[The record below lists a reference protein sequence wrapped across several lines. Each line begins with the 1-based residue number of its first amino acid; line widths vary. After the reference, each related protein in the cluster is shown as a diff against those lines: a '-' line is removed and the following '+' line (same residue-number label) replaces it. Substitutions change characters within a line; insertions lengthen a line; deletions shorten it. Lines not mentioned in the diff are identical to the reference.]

1 MLLCVA
7 LAASSKLPAND
18 LQPWVRAWG
27 VALMAPEEFDYYPG
41 LERTFA
47 DVTLRQFVRTTL
59 GGTALRVSISNQYG
73 SRPLR
78 IAAASIAC
86 ADHAG
91 RLDPKTTRPL
101 LFNGQHSISIPA
113 GTALYS
119 DTVPLS
125 TAAHTLLAI
134 SVYLPDSTRGSSAT
148 VHEEGWL
155 RGQLSQ
161 PGDFSSADAPPV
173 AARLY
178 SYFYVA
184 AVDVI
189 PPRAAQAIVVLG
201 DSLSDGTGSTPWAER
216 SWPDRLAR
224 RVSAALPGRLAVIN
238 MAIGGNRLLHDS
250 TGPNALSRADR
261 DVFAVPGVRYVLV
274 LEGINDIIGWPGHPD
289 EDVSAAHLCAA
300 LHQLLAAARA
310 HSLRAIAGT
319 LTPTEGCMDCGG
331 IQGEAIR
338 QSVNTWIRSSH
349 EFDAVVDFD
358 RVVRDPMHPR
368 RLAAAFDS
376 GDHLHLSDAG
386 YAAMARAVDL
396 ELFADR
402 MNEPQGAAA
411 RHH

>member
-1 MLLCVA
+1 
-7 LAASSKLPAND
+7 
-18 LQPWVRAWG
+18 
-27 VALMAPEEFDYYPG
+27 MAPEEFDYYPG

-47 DVTLRQFVRTTL
+47 DVTLRQFVHTTL
-59 GGTALRVSISNQYG
+59 AGTSLRVLISNQYG

-78 IAAASIAC
+78 IGAASIAR

-101 LFNGQHSISIPA
+101 LFNAQPSISIPA

-119 DTVPLS
+119 DTVQLS

-134 SVYLPDSTRGSSAT
+134 SVYLPDPTTGSTAT

-161 PGDFSSADAPPV
+161 PGDFSSTAALPV

-189 PPRAAQAIVVLG
+189 PPRAAQALVILG
-201 DSLSDGTGSTPWAER
+201 DSLSDGTGSTPWAQR
-216 SWPDRLAR
+216 SWPDRLAHR
-224 RVSAALPGRLAVIN
+224 ISAAFPGGLAVVN

-261 DVFAVPGVRYVLV
+261 DVFAVPGVHYVFV
-274 LEGINDIIGWPGHPD
+274 LEGINDIGGWPGHPD
-289 EDVSAAHLCAA
+289 EDVSAAQLCAG
-300 LHQLLAAARA
+300 LHQLLTAAHARG
-310 HSLRAIAGT
+310 LRAIVGT

-331 IQGEAIR
+331 TQGEAIR
-338 QSVNTWIRSSH
+338 QSVNNWIRSSH

-368 RLAAAFDS
+368 RLSAAFDS

-386 YAAMARAVDL
+386 YAAMARALDL
-396 ELFADR
+396 ELFADSV
-402 MNEPQGAAA
+402 NERQKATA